1 MRRKREREKKNV
13 KRKLREKSQL
23 PDTGSV
29 VGSACFADGFAEE
42 LVIQLIGRLNLQ
54 LDCEI
59 L

>member
-1 MRRKREREKKNV
+1 MKEREREKN
-13 KRKLREKSQL
+13 LNREKSQL

-42 LVIQLIGRLNLQ
+42 LVIQLIRSLNLQ

>member
-1 MRRKREREKKNV
+1 VRGKREREKKMLRN
-13 KRKLREKSQL
+13 LREKSQL

>member
-1 MRRKREREKKNV
+1 MRGKREREKKMLRN
-13 KRKLREKSQL
+13 LREKSQL

>member
-1 MRRKREREKKNV
+1 MLRGS
-13 KRKLREKSQL
+13 LREKSQL